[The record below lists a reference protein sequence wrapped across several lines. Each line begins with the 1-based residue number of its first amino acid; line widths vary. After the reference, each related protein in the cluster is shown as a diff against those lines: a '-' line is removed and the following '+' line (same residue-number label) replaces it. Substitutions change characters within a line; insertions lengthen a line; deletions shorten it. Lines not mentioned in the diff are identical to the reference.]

1 MTQLTQ
7 KPTNVRWR
15 VFLAL
20 LILVTINYVDRA
32 VISVLMPMIQ
42 EDLQF
47 SPELVGVILSAFFW
61 GYVVMQIPSGWL
73 CDKFA
78 PGKVIVGTGIL
89 WGIFQIFTGFIHNST
104 MFIAI
109 RALLGISEAPIYP
122 SGGKLQSVWLT
133 KNERG
138 KGAALMDSGSAL
150 GNALGAPLCALFV
163 AFLDGWRG
171 ALIAAGVLTIIV
183 VQTHYWIYTGNE

>member
-73 CDKFA
+73 CDKFNLH
-78 PGKVIVGTGIL
+78 PVKLLSVQGSCGGYFRFLLDLSI
-89 WGIFQIFTGFIHNST
+89 
-104 MFIAI
+104 IAQC
-109 RALLGISEAPIYP
+109 LL
-122 SGGKLQSVWLT
+122 
-133 KNERG
+133 
-138 KGAALMDSGSAL
+138 
-150 GNALGAPLCALFV
+150 LFV
-163 AFLDGWRG
+163 
-171 ALIAAGVLTIIV
+171 
-183 VQTHYWIYTGNE
+183 HYWVFQKLRFIPLAGNYSLSG

>member
-47 SPELVGVILSAFFW
+47 SPELVGVILSAFF
-61 GYVVMQIPSGWL
+61 
-73 CDKFA
+73 
-78 PGKVIVGTGIL
+78 
-89 WGIFQIFTGFIHNST
+89 
-104 MFIAI
+104 
-109 RALLGISEAPIYP
+109 
-122 SGGKLQSVWLT
+122 
-133 KNERG
+133 
-138 KGAALMDSGSAL
+138 GAM
-150 GNALGAPLCALFV
+150 
-163 AFLDGWRG
+163 
-171 ALIAAGVLTIIV
+171 
-183 VQTHYWIYTGNE
+183 